1 MKSLCTTPT
10 PFSAR
15 SRVSAWIATA
25 LLAGCSAN
33 PIMGFESGDKGVFFK
48 RLSFGCVVGKARP
61 TTMSGV
67 ALEPDEVYA
76 GESVAHIASI
86 ERCARDPGASSGPI
100 KVTRQILVG
109 NDVVAT
115 NVEEVSA
122 QITRNGV
129 WEVRSMITIG
139 KNPPGR
145 YEVRTTLEADGR
157 RQIVVEAFTLKR

>member
-1 MKSLCTTPT
+1 MKQFSTPLVPLCP
-10 PFSAR
+10 R
-15 SRVSAWIATA
+15 WRVPAWIAAA

-33 PIMGFESGDKGVFFK
+33 PIVGFESGDKGVFFK
-48 RLSFGCVVGKARP
+48 RLSFRCVVGKARP
-61 TTMSGV
+61 TVLSGV
-67 ALEPDEVYA
+67 ALEPEEVYA

-86 ERCARDPGASSGPI
+86 ERCAPDAGPSSSPI
-100 KVTRQILVG
+100 RVTRQILVG
-109 NDVVAT
+109 NEVVAT

-129 WEVRSMITIG
+129 WEVRSMINIG

-157 RQIVVEAFTLKR
+157 RQIAAEAFTVKR